1 MLSRRGI
8 LPLAG
13 LGILIGLAGCGSL
26 PPITLPT
33 QPSQPISV
41 LFIEAPTGTL
51 AVNASVTIYA
61 IAENSPSNSLATYT
75 MSCGSPNACG
85 TFSTS
90 DEGGAVVYTAPAAV
104 PSGATVTITAAAVAD
119 STKSISATVTIVP
132 PIAIAVSFFGTVPA
146 SLQVNAAAPF
156 RALITNDV
164 SANPLAKW
172 TVTCKSSTCGSF
184 SPASTTSEESTTFT
198 APAAIPSGTS
208 VTVTATSVTD
218 PTKSVSTNVVIVP
231 QAPTLANG
239 TYVFQL
245 MGPGGSATN
254 FVTGVLVAQNGS
266 ITGGEQDSV
275 SYESD
280 SEGDIYPYA
289 SLSGPIT
296 GGTYAT
302 TPDGNLQI
310 TLNLSQNVS
319 ETLNGALASGQHG
332 FTAQLY
338 GSMGSGTLDLQ
349 TAATA
354 PSGGYAISMYGGD
367 QFSDPVWIGGIL
379 NVDSA
384 GGISGN
390 GSVLDL
396 VGESGFG
403 IPNGK
408 QSLAASTVSAP
419 DQFGRVQFQLNPSQS
434 SYLPI
439 QGVVGYIVD
448 ATHIR
453 LISLPT
459 NNIGVSEGAMG
470 GVALG
475 QGASTGH
482 FSSSSIAGS
491 SYVLGAANQ
500 TPYATFQ
507 VAGVLATNS
516 SGAVTGAISWNDL
529 SGSQPLAPIS
539 VKGTYAVDSTGR
551 VTLSNVTDGSGFN
564 YSMELYLSGDGNAL
578 LLSESGDQEFVGQ
591 AFQQQSAA
599 FTVDS
604 LSGTYGLN
612 AGQSVQ
618 QLNYGWSSM
627 AGTVTSVPGNGADT
641 LAGFADSGNGAADF
655 ALSGSF
661 TPATNGVFSGTIAGL
676 NPASRTAGDSV
687 TLYLVNSTSA
697 IAIETDDSQLTL
709 GYLQLN
715 F

>member
-1 MLSRRGI
+1 MASRSGI
-8 LPLAG
+8 LSLIG
-13 LGILIGLAGCGSL
+13 LVTLIGLAGCGSL
-26 PPITLPT
+26 PPTLPI
-33 QPSQPISV
+33 QKSNPVSV
-41 LFIEAPTGTL
+41 LFTVAPPATL
-51 AVNASVTIYA
+51 AVRASATIDA
-61 IAENSPSNSLATYT
+61 AAENSASNSGVLYSV
-75 MSCGSPNACG
+75 SCASANACG
-85 TFSTS
+85 ALSTS
-90 DEGGAVVYTAPAAV
+90 DELGAIVYTAPTAI
-104 PSGATVTITAAAVAD
+104 PSGATVTITATAVAD
-119 STKSISATVTIVP
+119 STKTISATVTIVA
-132 PIAIAVSFFGTVPA
+132 PIPIAVSFFGTVPA

-156 RALITNDV
+156 RVLITNDV
-164 SANPLAKW
+164 SANPQAKW
-172 TVTCKSSTCGSF
+172 TVTCKSSACGSF
-184 SPASTTSEESTTFT
+184 SPTPTTNEAPTTYT
-198 APAAIPSGTS
+198 APAAIPTGTT

-218 PTKSVSTNVVIVP
+218 PTKSVSTNVVITS

-245 MGPGGSATN
+245 MGPGGNATN

-266 ITGGEQDSV
+266 VTGGEQDSV
-275 SYESD
+275 GYPSD
-280 SEGDIYPYA
+280 DGDGGTTPYA
-289 SLSGPIT
+289 GFSGPIT

-310 TLNLSQNVS
+310 TFNLSQNVS
-319 ETLNGALASGQHG
+319 ETLNGALDSGQHG

-349 TAATA
+349 TSQTA

-390 GSVLDL
+390 GSVFDL

-419 DQFGRVQFQLNPSQS
+419 DQYGRVQFQLNPSQS

-459 NNIGVSEGAMG
+459 NNVGVSEGAMG

-475 QGASTGH
+475 QGTGTGH
-482 FSSSSIAGS
+482 FSSNSIAGA
-491 SYVLGAANQ
+491 SYVFGAANQ
-500 TPYATFQ
+500 TPYVNFQ
-507 VAGVLATNS
+507 VAGVLTANA
-516 SGAVTGAISWNDL
+516 SGAVTGTISWNDL
-529 SGSQPLAPIS
+529 SGSQPQSPIS
-539 VKGTYAVDSTGR
+539 VKGTYAVDPTGR

-564 YSMELYLSGDGNAL
+564 YSMELYLTGDGNAL
-578 LLSESGDQEFVGQ
+578 LLSESGDQEFAGQ
-591 AFQQQSAA
+591 ALQQQSPA

-618 QLNYGWSSM
+618 PQNYGWSSM
-627 AGTVTSVPGNGADT
+627 AGTVTAVPGNSADT
-641 LAGFADSGNGAADF
+641 LAGFADSGNGTADF
-655 ALSGSF
+655 TLSGNF
-661 TPATNGVFSGTIAGL
+661 TPAVDGVFSGTMTGL
-676 NPASRTAGDSV
+676 DAAARKTEDSV
-687 TLYLVNSTSA
+687 TLYLVDNTRA
-697 IAIETDDSQLTL
+697 VAIETDNSQLTL
-709 GYLQLN
+709 GYLELQQ
-715 F
+715 

>member
-1 MLSRRGI
+1 MKLFTSG
-8 LPLAG
+8 G
-13 LGILIGLAGCGSL
+13 LHG
-26 PPITLPT
+26 
-33 QPSQPISV
+33 
-41 LFIEAPTGTL
+41 E
-51 AVNASVTIYA
+51 
-61 IAENSPSNSLATYT
+61 
-75 MSCGSPNACG
+75 
-85 TFSTS
+85 
-90 DEGGAVVYTAPAAV
+90 
-104 PSGATVTITAAAVAD
+104 
-119 STKSISATVTIVP
+119 
-132 PIAIAVSFFGTVPA
+132 
-146 SLQVNAAAPF
+146 
-156 RALITNDV
+156 
-164 SANPLAKW
+164 
-172 TVTCKSSTCGSF
+172 
-184 SPASTTSEESTTFT
+184 
-198 APAAIPSGTS
+198 AAI
-208 VTVTATSVTD
+208 
-218 PTKSVSTNVVIVP
+218 
-231 QAPTLANG
+231 
-239 TYVFQL
+239 
-245 MGPGGSATN
+245 
-254 FVTGVLVAQNGS
+254 
-266 ITGGEQDSV
+266 
-275 SYESD
+275 
-280 SEGDIYPYA
+280 
-289 SLSGPIT
+289 
-296 GGTYAT
+296 
-302 TPDGNLQI
+302 
-310 TLNLSQNVS
+310 
-319 ETLNGALASGQHG
+319 
-332 FTAQLY
+332 
-338 GSMGSGTLDLQ
+338 
-349 TAATA
+349 
-354 PSGGYAISMYGGD
+354 
-367 QFSDPVWIGGIL
+367 GI
-379 NVDSA
+379 
-384 GGISGN
+384 
-390 GSVLDL
+390 
-396 VGESGFG
+396 
-403 IPNGK
+403 
-408 QSLAASTVSAP
+408 
-419 DQFGRVQFQLNPSQS
+419 R
-434 SYLPI
+434 
-439 QGVVGYIVD
+439 
-448 ATHIR
+448 
-453 LISLPT
+453 
-459 NNIGVSEGAMG
+459 MG

-539 VKGTYAVDSTGR
+539 VKGTYAVDSAGR